1 MKALLIADDDIVIE
15 KIKASLTD
23 EGYDVITYRWLIKAM
38 DNVEEIKS
46 DILFFT
52 SSACSSEI
60 FFVKIITASYAF
72 TFFTSSWTYDPHK
85 T

>member
-38 DNVEEIKS
+38 DNV
-46 DILFFT
+46 
-52 SSACSSEI
+52 
-60 FFVKIITASYAF
+60 
-72 TFFTSSWTYDPHK
+72 
-85 T
+85 